1 MKHEFIARC
10 SSLGALMTN
19 PRAKSETLSETAKKE
34 IEKVV
39 LFNKYGIEEDFSS
52 KPTDKGIQNE
62 PESIKIASDVLGW
75 FDIPEKKTRL
85 MNDWITGEPDVLTPS
100 LLADVKSSFSG
111 QTFPW
116 FDLDECPNKSYF
128 WQMQGYLMLSEREE
142 CELVYILTNT
152 PEQMVHDMI
161 QKAIWKMYA
170 DPGYSDRTQN
180 EIEEIAEQ
188 RVRSMH
194 NFDHIP
200 IEKRVRQYIIKR
212 DNESI
217 EQIKN
222 RVDECRAYYDT
233 IFNLI

>member
-75 FDIPEKKTRL
+75 FDIPNKKTRL

-116 FDLDECPNKSYF
+116 FDLDECPNKGYF
-128 WQMQGYLMLSEREE
+128 WQMQGYLMLTEREE
-142 CELVYILTNT
+142 CELVYVLTDT
-152 PEQMVHDMI
+152 PEMMVLDMI

-170 DPGYSDRTQN
+170 DPGYLDRTQS

-194 NFDHIP
+194 NFAHIP
-200 IEKRVRQYIIKR
+200 TEKRVRQYIIKR
-212 DNESI
+212 DNDAI

>member
-116 FDLDECPNKSYF
+116 FDLDECPNKNYF
-128 WQMQGYLMLSEREE
+128 WQMQGYLMLTEREE
-142 CELVYILTNT
+142 CELVYILTDT

-170 DPGYSDRTQN
+170 DPGYSDRTQS

-194 NFDHIP
+194 NFAHIP
-200 IEKRVRQYIIKR
+200 TEKRVRQYIIKR
-212 DNESI
+212 DNDAI